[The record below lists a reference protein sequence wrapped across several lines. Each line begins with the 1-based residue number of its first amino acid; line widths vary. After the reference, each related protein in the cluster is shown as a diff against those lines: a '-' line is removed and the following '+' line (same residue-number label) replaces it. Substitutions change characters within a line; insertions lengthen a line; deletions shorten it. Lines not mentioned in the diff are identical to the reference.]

1 VGEWMPVKIFENNK
15 GKFTD
20 VSQKAG
26 LAKTN
31 GWWNSIKAGDFNN
44 DGKADFVIGNHGLNS
59 RFKASQQK
67 PASMIINDFD
77 QNGSAEQIISVYN
90 GEKSYPMVL
99 RHDLLS
105 QLPELKKKYLKY
117 EKYKEQT
124 VEDIFT
130 PEQLKK
136 SVRHE
141 AYTLETSLLIN
152 KGDGTFELKALPIE
166 AQVAPVYGILIA
178 DFDQD
183 SKEDILLGGNFY
195 HSKPEVGR
203 YDASHGLFL
212 KGNGGG
218 NFEPVPVQK
227 SGFYVTGQVR
237 DMKLIRTA
245 DGKEKVLIAKNNEPM
260 QVFEVKK
267 NEVTSLK

>member
-77 QNGSAEQIISVYN
+77 RNGSAEQIISVYN